1 MKGEIGMIIYNPL
14 FALLAIRGM
23 KKTDLLKII
32 SSATLAKLSKNE
44 NVQTEVIDKICLFLD
59 CQPGDI
65 MKVVSEYKE
74 SKNGR
79 TAEYKYKETIL
90 LDKNGEPCIGE
101 GGSYTSNSE
110 AMGLIF
116 NNLTE
121 EEIENIFHRNDINT
135 TE

>member
-1 MKGEIGMIIYNPL
+1 MIIYNPL

-65 MKVVSEYKE
+65 MKVVSSYKE
-74 SKNGR
+74 NSDGR
-79 TAEYKYKETIL
+79 TADYEYKQIL
-90 LDKNGEPCIGE
+90 ELNEKDEPCIGV
-101 GGSYTSNSE
+101 GGRITATVKETSLLFKNE
-110 AMGLIF
+110 F
-116 NNLTE
+116 E
-121 EEIENIFHRNDINT
+121 
-135 TE
+135 

>member
-1 MKGEIGMIIYNPL
+1 MIIYNPL

-65 MKVVSEYKE
+65 MKVVSSYKE
-74 SKNGR
+74 NPDGR
-79 TAEYKYKETIL
+79 TAEFEYKEIL
-90 LDKNGEPCIGE
+90 NLNENDEPCIAT
-101 GGSYTSNSE
+101 GGRVTATVQETSLLFKN
-110 AMGLIF
+110 AI
-116 NNLTE
+116 
-121 EEIENIFHRNDINT
+121 D
-135 TE
+135 

>member
-1 MKGEIGMIIYNPL
+1 MIIYNPL

-74 SKNGR
+74 SENGR

-101 GGSYTSNSE
+101 GGSYTANSE